1 MNVEEWYMG
10 FLELHLHEPNFTLNT
25 GETESPSGMFG
36 WKKHEHGKHGKHGK
50 HKHGKHGKHKHGKH
64 EAHDEHDEGSSVTEK
79 LAPILFLVVAAAVAR
94 RLRHR
99 RE

>member
-1 MNVEEWYMG
+1 MG

-25 GETESPSGMFG
+25 GEAESSGMFG
-36 WKKHEHGKHGKHGK
+36 WKKHEHGKHGK

-64 EAHDEHDEGSSVTEK
+64 GKHEAHDEGSSVTEK

>member
-1 MNVEEWYMG
+1 MG

-25 GETESPSGMFG
+25 GEAESSGMFG
-36 WKKHEHGKHGKHGK
+36 WKKHEHGKHGKHKHGKHGK

-64 EAHDEHDEGSSVTEK
+64 GKHEAHDEHDEGSSVAEK